1 MGFPSFITA
10 LPAREFPNTVEDTL
24 FNLIVVGCHLP
35 LAPSCLVMQSLPPNY
50 TPEVME
56 KLKELETLAGQAEKL
71 LEDL

>member
-35 LAPSCLVMQSLPPNY
+35 LAPSCLVMQSPPPDY
-50 TPEVME
+50 TPEGFAKLDELE
-56 KLKELETLAGQAEKL
+56 KLAIQAEKL
-71 LEDL
+71 LQNL